1 MPEAA
6 TSQEE
11 FNAAS
16 PSIQNTPGSNLYE
29 TTKKINPKTKSYS
42 GGGEGKEVA
51 PKISVGTFPLS
62 PAVGW
67 GVSTL
72 MGLSR
77 GDVSTSFC
85 TFLLLGEGPSDQR
98 AEFWE
103 FWVRTMRIW
112 VLERGQLLVGSLLQ
126 GKGGWLA
133 PKDHGPPP
141 VPHLLCS
148 PLPWWL

>member
-16 PSIQNTPGSNLYE
+16 QPIQNTPGSNLYE
-29 TTKKINPKTKSYS
+29 ATKKINPKTKSYS

-51 PKISVGTFPLS
+51 PKISMGTFSFKPS
-62 PAVGW
+62 CGMGGSNPV
-67 GVSTL
+67 
-72 MGLSR
+72 GLSR

-85 TFLLLGEGPSDQR
+85 TFLLVGEGPRDRR

-103 FWVRTMRIW
+103 CWV
-112 VLERGQLLVGSLLQ
+112 
-126 GKGGWLA
+126 
-133 PKDHGPPP
+133 
-141 VPHLLCS
+141 
-148 PLPWWL
+148 